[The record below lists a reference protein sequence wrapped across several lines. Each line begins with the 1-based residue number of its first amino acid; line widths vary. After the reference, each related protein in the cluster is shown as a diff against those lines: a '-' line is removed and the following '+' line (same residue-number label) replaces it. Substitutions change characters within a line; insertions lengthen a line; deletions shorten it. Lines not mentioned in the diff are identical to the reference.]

1 MKKYKRFYLTA
12 LSQRLCNLANKIK
25 AQTIRFLTVTSW
37 QNRFFPALSISAFLF
52 AIKLASILCSF
63 VLHRFGSLDNLPYE
77 IVANIVDFLLLSR
90 LPCNLALSAYFLQAL
105 RFFVNFIPCR
115 SCGRRHCYALV
126 SVRFVGAVF
135 KVLVLGVNP
144 LNIRLYA
151 FFAFQLFELFN
162 LIFSFRYIDF
172 AIFCPFS

>member
-12 LSQRLCNLANKIK
+12 LSQRLCNLANKIR

-77 IVANIVDFLLLSR
+77 IVANLIDFLLWPR
-90 LPCNLALSAYFLQAL
+90 LPCNLAVNAYFLQVLLSFRQFHTLPLLWLSALLCFRQYQVRRCCFQAHFQGSCFRRQSVQYRPVCFL
-105 RFFVNFIPCR
+105 RFPAIE
-115 SCGRRHCYALV
+115 
-126 SVRFVGAVF
+126 VF
-135 KVLVLGVNP
+135 QP
-144 LNIRLYA
+144 H
-151 FFAFQLFELFN
+151 FLFP
-162 LIFSFRYIDF
+162 IH
-172 AIFCPFS
+172 